1 MIRLSI
7 GAVIGALPVPPLPDL
22 QPSRSG
28 TPRRAG
34 RSPRGGARTAA
45 ASSRSARPP
54 DRRSSRRGRRR
65 GRRRGTTPGRR
76 RADKGKASGSSPST
90 LSDCRAGRGHGGIV
104 LTPGLLA
111 VYCSASRADR
121 AGPSAGSGG
130 HAMRHRLRP
139 LLVAILVLVAMGL
152 ALAGLWPS
160 AEAQAPIA
168 LKLGTVNPGESPRN
182 LAANEFARV
191 AAEKS
196 KGRIKVEVYTNNQLA
211 RGEGATLEGVQ
222 LGTID
227 VAPVGSAPIGGIF
240 EPAYLPLAL
249 PFLWT
254 SRDQVW
260 KVMDGPIGHELF
272 KKMEA
277 KGVKGLCFGGGWG
290 FRNMLS
296 NKRPINTPDD
306 MKGQTIRVQESP
318 IYVAM
323 MKQLG
328 ANPVPMPWGEVYLA
342 MKQGTVDGMEIPVVT
357 MVSDKFFE
365 VTKYYSLTKHTY
377 PPISW
382 FMNLKRYQSLPAD
395 LRQVVD
401 EAGKAACPLDRKSEV
416 DKEKGELEFIRKA
429 GVQVNEVKDLKP
441 FQDRMGPAYD
451 VVTTKVGKEWM
462 DRVTAAVKAAQ

>member
-1 MIRLSI
+1 
-7 GAVIGALPVPPLPDL
+7 
-22 QPSRSG
+22 
-28 TPRRAG
+28 
-34 RSPRGGARTAA
+34 
-45 ASSRSARPP
+45 
-54 DRRSSRRGRRR
+54 
-65 GRRRGTTPGRR
+65 
-76 RADKGKASGSSPST
+76 
-90 LSDCRAGRGHGGIV
+90 
-104 LTPGLLA
+104 
-111 VYCSASRADR
+111 
-121 AGPSAGSGG
+121 
-130 HAMRHRLRP
+130 MRHRLRP
-139 LLVAILVLVAMGL
+139 SLVAVLVLVAIGL

-160 AEAQAPIA
+160 AEAQAPIV

-240 EPAYLPLAL
+240 EPAYLPLDL

-260 KVMDGPIGHELF
+260 KVMDGPIGQELF

-401 EAGKAACPLDRKSEV
+401 EAGKAACALDRKSEV

>member
-1 MIRLSI
+1 M
-7 GAVIGALPVPPLPDL
+7 
-22 QPSRSG
+22 
-28 TPRRAG
+28 
-34 RSPRGGARTAA
+34 
-45 ASSRSARPP
+45 
-54 DRRSSRRGRRR
+54 
-65 GRRRGTTPGRR
+65 
-76 RADKGKASGSSPST
+76 
-90 LSDCRAGRGHGGIV
+90 
-104 LTPGLLA
+104 
-111 VYCSASRADR
+111 
-121 AGPSAGSGG
+121 
-130 HAMRHRLRP
+130 
-139 LLVAILVLVAMGL
+139 
-152 ALAGLWPS
+152 
-160 AEAQAPIA
+160 
-168 LKLGTVNPGESPRN
+168 
-182 LAANEFARV
+182 
-191 AAEKS
+191 
-196 KGRIKVEVYTNNQLA
+196 
-211 RGEGATLEGVQ
+211 Q

-240 EPAYLPLAL
+240 EPAYLPLDL

-260 KVMDGPIGHELF
+260 KVMDGPIGQELF

-401 EAGKAACPLDRKSEV
+401 EAGKAACALDRKSEV
-416 DKEKGELEFIRKA
+416 DKEKGELELIRKA

>member
-1 MIRLSI
+1 MR
-7 GAVIGALPVPPLPDL
+7 
-22 QPSRSG
+22 Q
-28 TPRRAG
+28 PRRTRPMRISV
-34 RSPRGGARTAA
+34 RSHRVVA
-45 ASSRSARPP
+45 
-54 DRRSSRRGRRR
+54 
-65 GRRRGTTPGRR
+65 
-76 RADKGKASGSSPST
+76 
-90 LSDCRAGRGHGGIV
+90 IV
-104 LTPGLLA
+104 LACAVLGAGWLA
-111 VYCSASRADR
+111 Q
-121 AGPSAGSGG
+121 
-130 HAMRHRLRP
+130 
-139 LLVAILVLVAMGL
+139 
-152 ALAGLWPS
+152 
-160 AEAQAPIA
+160 AEAQAPMVIKIA
-168 LKLGTVNPGESPRN
+168 TVNAGESPRN
-182 LAANEFARV
+182 SAAYEFAKV
-191 AAEKS
+191 VGEKS
-196 KGRIKVEVYTNNQLA
+196 KGRIKAEVYINNQLA
-211 RGEGATLEGVQ
+211 RGEGATLEGIQ

-227 VAPVGSAPIGGIF
+227 IAPVGSAPIGGIF
-240 EPAYLPLAL
+240 EPAYLPLDL

-260 KVMDGPIGHELF
+260 KVMDGPIGQELF

-318 IYVAM
+318 IHVAM

-401 EAGKAACPLDRKSEV
+401 EAVKGAGARDRKSEV
-416 DKEKGELEFIRKA
+416 DKEKGEL
-429 GVQVNEVKDLKP
+429 
-441 FQDRMGPAYD
+441 
-451 VVTTKVGKEWM
+451 
-462 DRVTAAVKAAQ
+462 